1 MWQLQQPAP
10 SVFDR
15 LEVPEPTETE
25 LAADE
30 VLLRFLAGSICG
42 SDIPKFL
49 GNHDPDNPYTGLP
62 GVPLHEFVGRVE
74 ASTASHLQRGQRVVG
89 IISESRGLAE
99 LVINPASFV
108 CPVDDQLT
116 DIEAT
121 IVQPISTVLSA
132 YSHTINPE
140 GRTVAVLGLGT
151 LGLLFAHVAKQLGA
165 AKVIGVDRIDRSA
178 VAGSFGI
185 DECVRS
191 DVRSW
196 ANSLSPEDAPDLIVE
211 AIGHRQEHLNDAID
225 AVRPHGHILVFGL
238 PEDHYV
244 FPMRTFFRK
253 NLTMWAGYTTDW
265 SRFLSEAQTYLISH
279 RELAQAY
286 ITDTYSLD
294 QAAEAY
300 SSYATPT
307 VGRLKIALTPPTS
320 EPAVPPISVP
330 EGVNP

>member
-15 LEVPEPTETE
+15 LEVPEPTEAE
-25 LAADE
+25 LAPGD

-74 ASTASHLQRGQRVVG
+74 ASRANDLHVGQRVVG

-99 LVINPASFV
+99 LVINPASMV
-108 CPVDDQLT
+108 HAVDDRLS

-132 YSHTINPE
+132 YSHTVDLT
-140 GRTVAVLGLGT
+140 GKTVAVLGLGS
-151 LGLLFAHVAKQLGA
+151 LGLLFAHVAKSRGA
-165 AKVIGVDRIDRSA
+165 ARVIGVDRIERAD
-178 VAGSFGI
+178 VAQAFGI

-196 ANSLSPEDAPDLIVE
+196 ARSVSPAQAPDIIVE
-211 AIGHRQEHLNDAID
+211 AIGHRQEHVSDAIE
-225 AVRPHGHILVFGL
+225 AVRPHGHLLVFGL

-244 FPMRTFFRK
+244 IPMRTYFRK
-253 NLTMWAGYTTDW
+253 NLTMWAGFTTDW
-265 SRFLSEAQTYLISH
+265 ARFLPEAQTYLLNH
-279 RELAQAY
+279 RELTAAY
-286 ITDTYSLD
+286 ITNTYSLD
-294 QAAEAY
+294 HAATAY
-300 SSYATPT
+300 SSYSTPT
-307 VGRLKIALTPPTS
+307 QGRLKIALTPPTAS
-320 EPAVPPISVP
+320 PASSF
-330 EGVNP
+330 GANRR